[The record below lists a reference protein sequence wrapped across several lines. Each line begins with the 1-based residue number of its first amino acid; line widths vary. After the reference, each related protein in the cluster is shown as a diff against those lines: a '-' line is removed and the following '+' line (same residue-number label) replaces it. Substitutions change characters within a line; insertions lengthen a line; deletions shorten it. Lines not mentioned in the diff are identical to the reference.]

1 MSVRSTIHAQKSPVG
16 YLTYCGM
23 KLKGVRHPGECLL
36 WDTLLWHNFYRINPP
51 PRDSI
56 LYNV

>member
-1 MSVRSTIHAQKSPVG
+1 MRSTTHAQKSPVG

-23 KLKGVRHPGECLL
+23 KLKGVRHPGERIL
-36 WDTLLWHNFYRINPP
+36 WDTLLWHNFYRIKPP